1 MSILKFFTS
10 PIFSDEEEKRKVAYF
25 LKIILVVA
33 LISLPILST
42 IKILGQSKVILNDY
56 FLIGLI
62 ILLGVYYLILVKLK
76 RVFLVIILFIPTSWI
91 IMSAMAFV
99 GAGAH
104 DVTVIV
110 FILIIFIA
118 ALLVGYKMALLMTIL
133 SIISV
138 WVFTFAELN
147 GLIIPRIDNSISF
160 SRDFSVII
168 IVVLTLI
175 ILYERSFEH
184 SYNRIKK
191 ELKERKKAEEKLLQN
206 ELVLKEQNEEY
217 LALNEELTESNSRI
231 FTMNVD
237 LKVSKEKAEESDR
250 LKTAFLQNISHEIRT
265 PLNGIMGFTELLKVS
280 DPDDEH
286 KSEYIDIIN
295 TSCVNLATLI
305 DDLID
310 ISRIEAGAIDINLTS
325 FDLNKLFKELELFF
339 STSANEKGLQM
350 IFAVE
355 ICNCLVET
363 DRGRVVQIL
372 NNLISNA
379 IKFTEKGSIRIVA
392 KQIDKH
398 LSISV
403 TDTGIGIKK
412 EDFNLIFDRFT
423 QAETGLSRMYGG
435 TGLGLSIAK
444 GLVEYLGG
452 KVTVNSEVGVGSEF
466 NFIIPVVFSAIETK
480 ITLDKKILKEQFNKR
495 IKILVAEDEDF
506 NFFYI
511 RELLKSHNCEIIR
524 ACNGKEAVELFEQN
538 HDFDII
544 LMDIKMP
551 EMNGFDAT
559 RIIKEKNPT
568 IPIIAVTAFAHRED
582 QQRSKEVKFDDYITK
597 PITPNILFDRINTI
611 LIKNKQ

>member
-1 MSILKFFTS
+1 MNILKFFTS

-25 LKIILVVA
+25 LKIILIVA
-33 LISLPILST
+33 LITLPILIIIRVTDQLTINST
-42 IKILGQSKVILNDY
+42 DYLLLLFILLLGIYYLLLKLNKVILVS
-56 FLIGLI
+56 
-62 ILLGVYYLILVKLK
+62 ILLLL
-76 RVFLVIILFIPTSWI
+76 TSWAS
-91 IMSAMAFV
+91 MTAMAFV
-99 GAGAH
+99 AAGVH
-104 DVTVIV
+104 DITVIV
-110 FILIIFIA
+110 YIIIIFIA
-118 ALLVGYKMALLMTIL
+118 VLLSGYRMAIMMAFLSIL
-133 SIISV
+133 SIWMLAWAEINH
-138 WVFTFAELN
+138 VFTIVLQDP
-147 GLIIPRIDNSISF
+147 IYF
-160 SRDFSVII
+160 SRDYSII
-168 IVVLTLI
+168 IIFVLTLI
-175 ILYERSFEH
+175 VLYDRSFQH
-184 SYNRIKK
+184 NFNRIHK
-191 ELKERKKAEEKLLQN
+191 ELQERKWAEVELLQK
-206 ELVLKEQNEEY
+206 EFKLKEQNEEY

-231 FTMNVD
+231 ITMNAD
-237 LKVSKEKAEESDR
+237 LKAAKEKAEESDR

-310 ISRIEAGAIDINLTS
+310 ISRIEAGVIDINLTS

-350 IFAVE
+350 VFAVE

-480 ITLDKKILKEQFNKR
+480 ITFDKKIFKEQFNKR

-524 ACNGKEAVELFEQN
+524 ACNGKEAVELFEKN
-538 HDFDII
+538 DDFDVI

-559 RIIKEKNPT
+559 RIIRGINSS

-582 QQRSKEVKFDDYITK
+582 KQRSLDIKFDDYITK
-597 PITPNILFDRINTI
+597 PITPNILFERINTI